1 MIVLKLLD
9 KAPKRLQRMLLHLK
23 KYNLQ
28 FQYKKGTHMYLAD
41 TLIRA
46 HRPEVHTCD
55 FYQNL
60 KEMDLTTSLAL
71 SGDKLVEIKHAS
83 VNDPVLKALR
93 KVI

>member
-1 MIVLKLLD
+1 
-9 KAPKRLQRMLLHLK
+9 
-23 KYNLQ
+23 
-28 FQYKKGTHMYLAD
+28 MYLAD
-41 TLIRA
+41 TLSRA

-60 KEMDLTTSLAL
+60 EEMDLTTSLAL

-83 VNDPVLKALR
+83 VNDPILKALQ